1 VLAVHL
7 LWTDDGGGGFLLWGE
22 DSDLPQS
29 GPPRR
34 GRNPTVPIPQPHPF
48 TAAGSRLIEGV
59 LDVAPTLHGAVANGS
74 PEESRV
80 VWLPGKPHAP
90 LASPELIRTE
100 AVAGSSRRAPG
111 LWPFEVTV
119 LRVSP
124 SAGLDV
130 ALALGAVSSPDIHAG
145 ASVSTFAVLAALA
158 LEIAAAGRVLP
169 DLRHDADRYEAV
181 WEPLLNGE
189 DDRRVRAV
197 ADSLPPVCR
206 ALTAEGVHPEEIV
219 HHALSAFVNAVCR
232 DSLAASRPAPIRLPR
247 RNGDLPPAA
256 LDSWLTALGAT
267 SPVVAA
273 DPNELAKLERLVGE
287 WRADAAARGGSFR
300 LCLRLREPRDDGA
313 TDDVLA
319 DGGPAGDQPG
329 QPGEGATWELEFLL
343 QATDDLSLVVGAEEV
358 WRAGPQLQRA
368 SRSLSAPHE
377 VFLAELGRAVRI
389 YPELGDALRQPAPT
403 GLALTLDGAH
413 RFLVEAAPALE
424 VAGFGVLLPSWWGRP
439 SARLGVRL
447 KTSTPS
453 ASARGGAG
461 TGGLLN
467 QEGICAFDW
476 EAALGDQQIDQAEL
490 LRLAKLKAPLV
501 NVRGQWMEFRPAE
514 VDRLVRFLVAQP
526 KTRAE
531 RTMTIGEVLQVA
543 AGVGPDQPGVPILGI
558 SAEGQLGALLRG
570 ELEGTLDVRPTP
582 EGFVGE
588 LRPYQQRG
596 VAWLQM
602 LERLGLGACLAD
614 DMGLGKTA
622 TVLALLQNEH
632 LAASAAPAPT
642 GRGKKGAAES
652 GPTLVICPTSV
663 AGNWARESERFTPD
677 LAVLM
682 HHGATRAREAA
693 FEKAAAAADI
703 VITTYAL
710 ATRDRTVLAKV
721 PWRRIVL
728 DEAQN
733 VKNPEAKQTKAV
745 RALPSPRKVALTGT
759 PVENHLGEL
768 WSIMEILNPSLLGSA
783 ASFRERFVIP
793 VERFRDEEAAEQLR
807 RLTRPFILRRLKT
820 DRTIVPDLPE
830 KMEMNELCTLTKEQV
845 TLYQAVVDDMLR
857 RIDEAD
863 GIARKGLVLTA
874 MLRLKQVCNHPAQFL
889 GDGSALAGRSGKL
902 ERAGEILDEVLDSGE
917 RALVFTQFAE
927 MGSLLVEYLSAHLG
941 CRISYLHGGVP
952 RRQRDDMVAE
962 FQDPAFDVP
971 IMVLSLKAGGTGL
984 NLTAANHVIHFDRWW
999 NPAVENQA
1007 TDRAFRIGQRKDVLV
1022 RKLVCAGTLEDRIDQ
1037 LIASKRDLA
1046 ERVVG
1051 AGEGWL
1057 TELSTDDLA
1066 DVLRLSAEA
1075 SVGA

>member
-1 VLAVHL
+1 
-7 LWTDDGGGGFLLWGE
+7 
-22 DSDLPQS
+22 
-29 GPPRR
+29 
-34 GRNPTVPIPQPHPF
+34 
-48 TAAGSRLIEGV
+48 
-59 LDVAPTLHGAVANGS
+59 
-74 PEESRV
+74 
-80 VWLPGKPHAP
+80 
-90 LASPELIRTE
+90 
-100 AVAGSSRRAPG
+100 
-111 LWPFEVTV
+111 
-119 LRVSP
+119 
-124 SAGLDV
+124 
-130 ALALGAVSSPDIHAG
+130 
-145 ASVSTFAVLAALA
+145 
-158 LEIAAAGRVLP
+158 
-169 DLRHDADRYEAV
+169 
-181 WEPLLNGE
+181 
-189 DDRRVRAV
+189 
-197 ADSLPPVCR
+197 
-206 ALTAEGVHPEEIV
+206 
-219 HHALSAFVNAVCR
+219 
-232 DSLAASRPAPIRLPR
+232 
-247 RNGDLPPAA
+247 
-256 LDSWLTALGAT
+256 
-267 SPVVAA
+267 VVAA

-300 LCLRLREPRDDGA
+300 LCLRLREPPQDAMVDDGP
-313 TDDVLA
+313 A
-319 DGGPAGDQPG
+319 DNGSAQEEAAAG
-329 QPGEGATWELEFLL
+329 QPGDEATWELEFLL

-358 WRAGPQLQRA
+358 WRAGAQLQRA

-389 YPELGDALRQPAPT
+389 YPELGEALRQPAPT

-413 RFLVEAAPALE
+413 RFLVQAAPALE

-453 ASARGGAG
+453 TSTRGAAS
-461 TGGLLN
+461 GGLLN

-514 VDRLVRFLVAQP
+514 VDRLVQFLTAQP
-526 KTRAE
+526 KTRAA

-543 AGVGPDQPGVPILGI
+543 AGVGPDRPGVPILGI

-570 ELEGTLDVRPTP
+570 ELEGTLHVRPTP

-632 LAASAAPAPT
+632 LAAAALATAADAAAADAAAT
-642 GRGKKGAAES
+642 GRSKKGAADS

-677 LAVLM
+677 LTVLM

-820 DRTIVPDLPE
+820 DRSIVPDLPE

-889 GDGSALAGRSGKL
+889 SDGSALPGRSGKL

-962 FQDPAFDVP
+962 FQDPAVDVP